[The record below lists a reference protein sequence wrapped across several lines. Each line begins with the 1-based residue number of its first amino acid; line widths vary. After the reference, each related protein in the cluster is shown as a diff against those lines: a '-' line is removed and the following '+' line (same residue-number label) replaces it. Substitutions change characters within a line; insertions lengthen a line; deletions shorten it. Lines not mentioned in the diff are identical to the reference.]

1 MILEMKDVHTYY
13 GTSHVLFGVSIDVAQ
28 GETVCLMGRNGAGKT
43 TTFRSIVGL
52 NPPRS
57 GSILFHGKEIAGAKI
72 HRIARLG
79 VGYVPEDRQIFP
91 NLTVREN
98 LEIGRSSGIPRKEG
112 WSVEK
117 VYALFPVLAKYDR
130 KPGGQLSGGEQQML
144 TIGRTLMGN
153 PDLVLLDEPMAGMSP
168 EERSVTVELIRR
180 IWKEKVLTLLFIEH
194 DMDVVFGISE
204 WIRVLNQGVLL
215 AEGTPAEISRNREV
229 ITAYLGEEIDE

>member
-1 MILEMKDVHTYY
+1 MILEMRDVHTYY
-13 GTSHVLFGVSIDVAQ
+13 GTSHVLFGVSLDVAQ

-52 NPPRS
+52 TPPRS
-57 GSILFHGKEIAGAKI
+57 GSILFHGKEIAGAKV

-117 VYALFPVLAKYDR
+117 AYALFPVLAKYDR

-153 PDLVLLDEPMAGMSP
+153 PDLVLLDEPTEGLAPVVVIALKEMILRLKEMGTTILLSEQNVKFAVKVSDRVFIIDNGA
-168 EERSVTVELIRR
+168 IRYR
-180 IWKEKVLTLLFIEH
+180 NDIEGFRN
-194 DMDVVFGISE
+194 DEAV
-204 WIRVLNQGVLL
+204 QKKYL
-215 AEGTPAEISRNREV
+215 AV
-229 ITAYLGEEIDE
+229 

>member
-1 MILEMKDVHTYY
+1 MILEMRDVHAFY
-13 GTSHVLFGVSIDVAQ
+13 GTSHVLFGVSLDVEQ
-28 GETVCLMGRNGAGKT
+28 GETVCLMGRNGAGKS

-57 GSILFHGKEIAGAKI
+57 GSILFHGKEIAGTKV

-144 TIGRTLMGN
+144 TIARTLMGN
-153 PDLVLLDEPMAGMSP
+153 PDLVLLDEPTEGLAPVIVIALKEMILRLKEMGTTILLSEQNVKFAVKVSDRVFIIDNGAIRYSNDIKGFV
-168 EERSVTVELIRR
+168 EDERVQKRY
-180 IWKEKVLTLLFIEH
+180 
-194 DMDVVFGISE
+194 
-204 WIRVLNQGVLL
+204 L
-215 AEGTPAEISRNREV
+215 AV
-229 ITAYLGEEIDE
+229 

>member
-1 MILEMKDVHTYY
+1 MILEMRDVHTFY
-13 GTSHVLFGVSIDVAQ
+13 GTSHVLFGVSLDVAQ

-52 NPPRS
+52 TPPRS
-57 GSILFHGKEIAGAKI
+57 GSILFHGKEIAGAKV

-98 LEIGRSSGIPRKEG
+98 LEIGRSSGTTRKEG

-153 PDLVLLDEPMAGMSP
+153 PDLVLLDEPTEGLAPVIVIALKEMILRLKEMGTTILLSEQNVKFAVKVSDRVFIIDNGAIRYRNDIKGFV
-168 EERSVTVELIRR
+168 EDERVQKRY
-180 IWKEKVLTLLFIEH
+180 
-194 DMDVVFGISE
+194 
-204 WIRVLNQGVLL
+204 L
-215 AEGTPAEISRNREV
+215 AV
-229 ITAYLGEEIDE
+229 

>member
-1 MILEMKDVHTYY
+1 MILEMRDVHTFY
-13 GTSHVLFGVSIDVAQ
+13 GTSHVLFGVSLDVAQ

-52 NPPRS
+52 TPPRS
-57 GSILFHGKEIAGAKI
+57 GSILFHGKEIAGAKV

-98 LEIGRSSGIPRKEG
+98 LEIGRSSGNTRKEG

-117 VYALFPVLAKYDR
+117 AYALFPVLAKYDQ

-153 PDLVLLDEPMAGMSP
+153 PDLVLLDEPTEGLAPVVVIALKEMILRLKEMGTTILLSEQNVKFAVKVSDRVFIIDNGA
-168 EERSVTVELIRR
+168 IRYR
-180 IWKEKVLTLLFIEH
+180 NDIEGFRG
-194 DMDVVFGISE
+194 DEAV
-204 WIRVLNQGVLL
+204 QKKYL
-215 AEGTPAEISRNREV
+215 AV
-229 ITAYLGEEIDE
+229 

>member
-1 MILEMKDVHTYY
+1 MILEMRDVHTFY
-13 GTSHVLFGVSIDVAQ
+13 GTSHVLFGVSLDVAQ

-57 GSILFHGKEIAGAKI
+57 GSILFHGKEIAGAKV

-117 VYALFPVLAKYDR
+117 VYALFPVLSKYDR

-153 PDLVLLDEPMAGMSP
+153 PDLVLLDEPTEGLAPVVIIALKEMILRLKEMGTTILLSEQNVKFAVKVSDRVFIIDNGAIRYRNDI
-168 EERSVTVELIRR
+168 EGFRSDEAVQ
-180 IWKEKVLTLLFIEH
+180 KKY
-194 DMDVVFGISE
+194 
-204 WIRVLNQGVLL
+204 L
-215 AEGTPAEISRNREV
+215 AV
-229 ITAYLGEEIDE
+229 

>member
-13 GTSHVLFGVSIDVAQ
+13 GTSHVLFGVSLDVEQ

-43 TTFRSIVGL
+43 TTFRSIMGL
-52 NPPRS
+52 IPPRS
-57 GSILFHGKEIAGAKI
+57 GSILFQGKEIAGVKV

-153 PDLVLLDEPMAGMSP
+153 PDLVLLDEPTEGLAPVVVIALKEMILRLKEMGTTILLSEQNVKFAVKVSDRVFIIDNGA
-168 EERSVTVELIRR
+168 IRYR
-180 IWKEKVLTLLFIEH
+180 NDIEGFRN
-194 DMDVVFGISE
+194 DEAV
-204 WIRVLNQGVLL
+204 QKKYL
-215 AEGTPAEISRNREV
+215 AV
-229 ITAYLGEEIDE
+229 

>member
-1 MILEMKDVHTYY
+1 MILEMRDVHTFY
-13 GTSHVLFGVSIDVAQ
+13 GTSHVLFGVSLDVAQ

-43 TTFRSIVGL
+43 TTFRSIMGL
-52 NPPRS
+52 TPPRS
-57 GSILFHGKEIAGAKI
+57 GSILFHGKEIAGAKV

-79 VGYVPEDRQIFP
+79 IGYVPEDRQIFP

-117 VYALFPVLAKYDR
+117 VYALFPVLSKYDR

-153 PDLVLLDEPMAGMSP
+153 PDLVLLDEPTEGLAPVVVIALKEMILRLKEMGTTILLSEQNVKFAVKVSDRVFIIDNGA
-168 EERSVTVELIRR
+168 IRYR
-180 IWKEKVLTLLFIEH
+180 NDIKGFRKDEAVQKKY
-194 DMDVVFGISE
+194 
-204 WIRVLNQGVLL
+204 L
-215 AEGTPAEISRNREV
+215 AV
-229 ITAYLGEEIDE
+229 

>member
-1 MILEMKDVHTYY
+1 MILEMRDVHTFY
-13 GTSHVLFGVSIDVAQ
+13 GTSHVLFGVSLDVAQ

-43 TTFRSIVGL
+43 TTFRSIMGL

-57 GSILFHGKEIAGAKI
+57 GSILFHGEEIAGAKV

-98 LEIGRSSGIPRKEG
+98 LEIGQSSGIPRKEG
-112 WSVEK
+112 WSVDK
-117 VYALFPVLAKYDR
+117 VYALFPVLAKYDQ

-153 PDLVLLDEPMAGMSP
+153 PDLVLLDEPTEGLAPVVVIALKEMILRLKEMGTTILLSEQNVKFAVKVSDRVFIIDNGA
-168 EERSVTVELIRR
+168 IRYR
-180 IWKEKVLTLLFIEH
+180 NDIEGFRN
-194 DMDVVFGISE
+194 DEAV
-204 WIRVLNQGVLL
+204 QKKYL
-215 AEGTPAEISRNREV
+215 AV
-229 ITAYLGEEIDE
+229 

>member
-1 MILEMKDVHTYY
+1 MILEMRDVHTFY
-13 GTSHVLFGVSIDVAQ
+13 GTSHVLFGVSLDVAQ

-57 GSILFHGKEIAGAKI
+57 GSILFHGKEIAGAKV

-98 LEIGRSSGIPRKEG
+98 LEIGRSSGTSRKDG

-117 VYALFPVLAKYDR
+117 VYALFPVLEKYDR

-144 TIGRTLMGN
+144 TIARTLMGN
-153 PDLVLLDEPMAGMSP
+153 PDLVLLDEPTEGLAPVVVISLKEMILRLKEMGTTILLCEQNVKFAVKVSDRVFIIDNGAIRYRNDIDGFRND
-168 EERSVTVELIRR
+168 ETVQ
-180 IWKEKVLTLLFIEH
+180 KKY
-194 DMDVVFGISE
+194 
-204 WIRVLNQGVLL
+204 L
-215 AEGTPAEISRNREV
+215 AV
-229 ITAYLGEEIDE
+229 

>member
-1 MILEMKDVHTYY
+1 MILEMRDVHTYY
-13 GTSHVLFGVSIDVAQ
+13 GTSHVLFGVSLDVAQ

-52 NPPRS
+52 TPPRS
-57 GSILFHGKEIAGAKI
+57 GSILFEGKEIVGEKV

-153 PDLVLLDEPMAGMSP
+153 PDLVLLDEPTEGLAPVVVIALKEMILRLKEMGTTILLSEQNVKFAVKVSDRVFIIDNGA
-168 EERSVTVELIRR
+168 IRYR
-180 IWKEKVLTLLFIEH
+180 NDIEGFRN
-194 DMDVVFGISE
+194 DEAV
-204 WIRVLNQGVLL
+204 QKKYL
-215 AEGTPAEISRNREV
+215 AV
-229 ITAYLGEEIDE
+229 